1 MTFDDPIW
9 IRNAISALNQKL
21 EKFVKL
27 AETTV
32 ARLEPHIPSH
42 RVSPRVSPS
51 HTNAETANAL
61 IGTKICN
68 VCFQGRLYEVQVT
81 DPF

>member
-1 MTFDDPIW
+1 M
-9 IRNAISALNQKL
+9 
-21 EKFVKL
+21 
-27 AETTV
+27 

-42 RVSPRVSPS
+42 RVSPRISPS

-68 VCFQGRLYEVQVT
+68 VCFQGRLINFWKSEEMNHT
-81 DPF
+81 